1 MSGSICE
8 NGAGTM
14 VQSVNGE
21 VLRWLSET
29 AARMEE
35 DGGGA
40 RSCWTREEDG
50 VAVRGAEKLA
60 ALRGGSSWWSDGAD
74 SGELTMEGAAMAEA
88 RGRRTRSMAA
98 A

>member
-1 MSGSICE
+1 MVARQFPWLLREEEGGARCRFVVVARTVAEVCVSGSICE

-14 VQSVNGE
+14 VRSVNGE

-40 RSCWTREEDG
+40 QSYWTREEDG
-50 VAVRGAEKLA
+50 VAVH
-60 ALRGGSSWWSDGAD
+60 GGRK
-74 SGELTMEGAAMAEA
+74 T
-88 RGRRTRSMAA
+88 
-98 A
+98 